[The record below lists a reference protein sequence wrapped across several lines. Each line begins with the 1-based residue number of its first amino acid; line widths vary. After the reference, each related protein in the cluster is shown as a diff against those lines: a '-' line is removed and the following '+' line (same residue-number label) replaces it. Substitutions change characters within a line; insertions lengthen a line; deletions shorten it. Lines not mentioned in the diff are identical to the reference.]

1 MSIFNSLYEF
11 FGFDLLSETATL
23 VDFIN
28 VALKVGVAV
37 FVTCFFI
44 KALFSIMGFIS
55 NDRGGI
61 W

>member
-1 MSIFNSLYEF
+1 MDIFNSLYEF

-23 VDFIN
+23 IDFIN
-28 VALKVGVAV
+28 VALKIGVAV

-44 KALFSIMGFIS
+44 KALFSIMGFIG
-55 NDRGGI
+55 NDHGGI

>member
-1 MSIFNSLYEF
+1 MEVFNALYEF

-28 VALKVGVAV
+28 VALKIGVAV
-37 FVTCFFI
+37 FCTCFFI
-44 KALFSIMGFIS
+44 KALFSIMGFIG
-55 NDRGGI
+55 NDKAGL

>member
-23 VDFIN
+23 IDFIN
-28 VALKVGVAV
+28 VALKIGVAV
-37 FVTCFFI
+37 FITCFFI

>member
-1 MSIFNSLYEF
+1 MSIFNSLYVF